1 MVFKRLCLA
10 LVVSG
15 SLVVYPTDVPLNKD
29 GVIRIFEKS
38 GPGLYDALLDLWT
51 TKTPFKTEFDKV
63 KARLTRFGVCHE
75 NANYSEG
82 SLTGKSWMEWR
93 YSKASCPKELLK
105 ESDWTILKLGQSS
118 SILPD
123 NFRRLAM
130 SSFERAVGV
139 GLSEVHLVKNPAE
152 LTVERKKRHLVWA
165 AIGTPGPGSDIDTVA
180 NYHPDEE
187 KPLPKIVIETMA
199 KSLFDAL
206 GIAMYNEAT
215 GVNFDTE
222 SYIDVTADLDK
233 EKYTRRIVNP
243 VYKNLGFTLALL
255 QVVRQ
260 LEHGIYI
267 QTAKDAPH
275 TEEKK
280 VFDLAMLNK
289 AWDKSAAKTLL
300 VDATATEETTRVTG
314 TAKEK
319 IKKYLPIINHLARR
333 AGGLEESSDLEAS
346 KIKGILGTY
355 FPEAYYSREALA
367 HVCYSDDRYS
377 QLLLSKASDML
388 KKGDTITEE
397 DAVAFKAS
405 AITPDYFIYLVS
417 ALENFGYFLHKVNGD
432 KTAYE
437 SLKESSKYLFRIAR
451 ALAGYWAIDVDA
463 EMENPSRRVLNPT
476 VKDNR
481 KQYIVTLFEIASK
494 LERLKRG
501 FLPFSS
507 IDDLKKVIAKI
518 ENVFEGRMGNQE
530 RQTRDGASIFSNF
543 KIARSIYLAHI
554 NIFLSKTQ
562 KEDKLKQAIEKMNLV
577 VIWNEE
583 KKRFDLAP
591 GLIESRTQEELDA
604 EQERIDGLS
613 VKEKRAAA
621 SEKLKIAF
629 KRSSA
634 MEFVSLLNLII
645 GIDNNS
651 AGMKKQK
658 MIEEAKLQQNTDFPN
673 WRVSKQDSNAF
684 TFSKERAFTAS
695 AAQLREFLK
704 GLNSFLIYTTA
715 NYQKKNT
722 FTFAPVGLNALSAAE
737 IAVAINPVAKNK
749 KEKTQSRSASA
760 TAASGG

>member
-1 MVFKRLCLA
+1 MIFKKLC
-10 LVVSG
+10 VVLILSS
-15 SLVVYPTDVPLNKD
+15 SLVVYPGEGAVDKD
-29 GVIRIFEKS
+29 GLIRIFKES
-38 GPGLYDALLDLWT
+38 GPNLYRELIDLWK
-51 TKTPFKTEFDKV
+51 TKTPFKAEFDKV
-63 KARLTRFGVCHE
+63 KVRLTRFGECHTQSDHSQSPSTKLAWTDKE
-75 NANYSEG
+75 R
-82 SLTGKSWMEWR
+82 R
-93 YSKASCPKELLK
+93 YSKTSCRKDQLK
-105 ESDWTILKLGQSS
+105 ASDWTILQLKNGQD
-118 SILPD
+118 ILPD
-123 NFRRLAM
+123 HFRRLAM
-130 SSFERAVGV
+130 SSFERAVGA
-139 GLSEVHLVKNPAE
+139 GLSGVHLVKNPAE
-152 LTVERKKRHLVWA
+152 LTVERKKRHIVWA

-206 GIAMYNEAT
+206 GIAMYDQAT

-233 EKYTRRIVNP
+233 AKYMERIRNP

-255 QVVRQ
+255 QIVRQ

-267 QTAKDAPH
+267 QTEKDSPH

-280 VFDLAMLNK
+280 VFDLVMLNK
-289 AWDKSAAKTLL
+289 SWEKSSAKTLL
-300 VDATATEETTRVTG
+300 VDATAAEATTRVDG
-314 TAKEK
+314 TAKQK
-319 IKKYLPIINHLARR
+319 IEKYLPIINHLARK
-333 AGGLEESSDLEAS
+333 AGELEETDDLAAS

-355 FPEAYYSREALA
+355 FPEAYYTREALA

-397 DAVAFKAS
+397 DAAAFKAS

-432 KTAYE
+432 KSAYE

-463 EMENPSRRVLNPT
+463 EMENPSRRVPNPT

-507 IDDLKKVIAKI
+507 IDDLKKAITKI
-518 ENVFEGRMGNQE
+518 ENVFEGRMSDQE
-530 RQTRDGASIFSNF
+530 HSKRDRANLFSNF
-543 KIARSIYLAHI
+543 KIASKIYSAHI
-554 NIFLSKTQ
+554 DIFLSKQQ
-562 KEDKLKQAIEKMNLV
+562 KETKLKEVIEKMNLV
-577 VIWNEE
+577 VVWNEE
-583 KKRFDLAP
+583 KKMFDLAP
-591 GLIESRTQEELDA
+591 GLIESRTQEELDT
-604 EQERIDGLS
+604 EQERIDGMS
-613 VKEKRAAA
+613 VKEKKAAA
-621 SEKLKIAF
+621 SEKLKVAF

-658 MIEEAKLQQNTDFPN
+658 MVEEAKLQQNTDFPN
-673 WRVSKQDSNAF
+673 WRVNKQDSNVF

-722 FTFAPVGLNALSAAE
+722 FTFTPVGLNVLSGVE
-737 IAVAINPVAKNK
+737 IAKAINPVAKPEGSK
-749 KEKTQSRSASA
+749 KGKGA
-760 TAASGG
+760 